1 MLADMSTSSL
11 SPRAILITGAS
22 SGIGAAIAR
31 EYAEGGVFLALS
43 GRNAERLAAVAQ
55 DCRDAGADVEARPVD
70 VVDRAGMA
78 DWIEGIDDSHPL
90 DLVIANAGI
99 SSGTSGV
106 DDFDPRTR
114 KVFDINV
121 GGVFNTVHPI
131 LPRMR
136 RRGRGQIAIMSS
148 IAGFRGI
155 PGATAYAASKAAVRS
170 YGEGLR
176 GLVKA
181 EGLRVSV
188 ICPGYVVS
196 AMTAKNDFPM
206 PLIMPAER
214 AARIIRRGLAR
225 DKARIAFP
233 WPMYFTTW
241 LASVIPPGWTDPI
254 FARLPRKE

>member
-106 DDFDPRTR
+106 DLRLYNPGYISEHAVEENRRSPRRICFRCNPTHLLTVELNIAVGDGSAGVASRQQICFDDLCIVRR
-114 KVFDINV
+114 FFNFHFVGRIV
-121 GGVFNTVHPI
+121 AAGGVNRKQVLAVLAVEYLEAGRGFDAVI
-131 LPRMR
+131 R
-136 RRGRGQIAIMSS
+136 RRSGG
-148 IAGFRGI
+148 
-155 PGATAYAASKAAVRS
+155 T
-170 YGEGLR
+170 
-176 GLVKA
+176 
-181 EGLRVSV
+181 VS
-188 ICPGYVVS
+188 
-196 AMTAKNDFPM
+196 
-206 PLIMPAER
+206 ER
-214 AARIIRRGLAR
+214 
-225 DKARIAFP
+225 
-233 WPMYFTTW
+233 
-241 LASVIPPGWTDPI
+241 
-254 FARLPRKE
+254 